1 VAVASGRRDDYRKA
15 ATPAESGEEAAMA
28 IAFGGFRLD
37 PARRRLTH
45 HVRRVRIQR
54 KPLDVLIYLA
64 SHADRV
70 VTRQE
75 LLEAFWPGG
84 IHEEALTRCVSIVRK
99 LLDDTREP
107 HRYIETVWGQGY
119 RFVAPVRT
127 EQQRPEAEPAPDRRA
142 ISPPPKDSRRRL
154 KLTLAAL
161 AAVVLIAG
169 AAGVWFRSG
178 SEPEPALP
186 VERIAVL
193 PMASPSPADDW
204 LAAALTEHLAETLA
218 RIEGVVVIAR
228 GSTDRFTE
236 PSDPVEIG
244 RLLGVDALLLSQ
256 LDHADERIGMRS
268 QLVSATDGSL
278 LWSFAVT
285 PGTPTLEPDA
295 IHELAAS
302 VARRLW
308 ANLQVPSA
316 NDAVDAAAYRNYL
329 RGRYFWN
336 QRSSTALA
344 EAIEA
349 FEAALAV
356 DPGYAD
362 ALVGLAES
370 WLLMPLYGA
379 VSPTQAIPRAR
390 QAAARA
396 REINPRS
403 ARALAVLGVIAMQY
417 DWDWS
422 EAEAR
427 LRQALT
433 LDPNDATTEQWLG
446 ELYCYRLRF
455 DECRHHFQAARGLDP
470 LSPVL
475 QMLRG
480 SPALF
485 SGDFRAAIE
494 AYGQARERSP
504 GFGLTRY
511 VLGLSHAGLGDWER
525 AISHY
530 RAALPNLGLEI
541 VGGPLVFAMA
551 RNDDID
557 GARAVLE
564 DLQALAQSRYVPP
577 TKLAIAWLGLGDRS
591 RALQWL
597 DRAIEVRDDRLV
609 YLAVDA
615 HFRELHRDP
624 EFRIRGEK
632 VGLLELLDTP

>member
-1 VAVASGRRDDYRKA
+1 
-15 ATPAESGEEAAMA
+15 MA

-37 PARRRLTH
+37 PARRRLARDG
-45 HVRRVRIQR
+45 RRVRIQR
-54 KPLDVLIYLA
+54 KPLDVLIYLVT
-64 SHADRV
+64 HADRV

-75 LLEAFWPGG
+75 LLAAFWPSG
-84 IHEEALTRCVSIVRK
+84 IHEEALTRCVSILRK

-107 HRYIETVWGQGY
+107 HRYIETVWGHGY

-127 EQQRPEAEPAPDRRA
+127 EQQRPETAPTPDRQA
-142 ISPPPKDSRRRL
+142 TSPPPMRSRRRL
-154 KLTLAAL
+154 KPALPAL
-161 AAVVLIAG
+161 AAVVLIALL
-169 AAGVWFRSG
+169 ASLWFSSG
-178 SEPEPALP
+178 GEPEPALP

-193 PMASPSPADDW
+193 PMTSPSSADDW
-204 LAAALTEHLAETLA
+204 LAAALTDQLAETLS

-228 GSTDRFTE
+228 GSTDRFTG

-256 LDHADERIGMRS
+256 LDHADERVGMRS

-308 ANLQVPSA
+308 ANLQIPSA

-349 FEAALAV
+349 FESALAV

-396 REINPRS
+396 LEINPRS

-455 DECRHHFQAARGLDP
+455 DECRHHFRAARGLDP

-494 AYGQARERSP
+494 AYGQAREQSP

-511 VLGLSHAGLGDWER
+511 VLGLSHAGLSDWER

-564 DLQALAQSRYVPP
+564 DLQALAESRYVPP

-591 RALQWL
+591 RTLQWL

-615 HFRELHRDP
+615 HFRELHGDP